1 METGAPSGGPD
12 TSLINSH
19 PDCYAHVTRCSTSL
33 TVCVDGLHDHLY
45 LRSRGQSGDG
55 ERGACRRNLYLSD
68 PIGIHLIHG
77 LEIIDVIEQDLCEAD
92 VVPGEPGRFQQR
104 VHLGQRARRLGF
116 HIIARVRCDLPGKPD
131 DAVGLHS
138 RGIGSEHLAAG
149 NFDALLVP
157 HASPTGGTGLSRS
170 LDRRE
175 KPRRCMERAPL
186 TCWVLDHPAHMQLFA
201 RWVRAGRAN
210 DLLIVTR
217 RPETEALLAT
227 KEGHL
232 PDRKVLLVKRPA
244 GLGLLPLGRELRAWN
259 RVRMVRARLKRQRLI
274 GYPIERV
281 VSKGAPLELL
291 AAKREGVGSRWY
303 ISDCEP
309 NHLAHRLALNSA
321 TDVVLPSS
329 WRVDLDRGFLDAV
342 QERSHIRLHRLSG
355 ELPHCYLSEPHRSA
369 REEDSLPRI
378 LYRKLVGGGIHDR
391 DEHISAEPL
400 LSDLGMQVLTIAEN
414 DPVSDP
420 WGLPGML
427 AEFDGVLSESVTLA
441 HEAIV
446 Q

>member
-1 METGAPSGGPD
+1 MES
-12 TSLINSH
+12 
-19 PDCYAHVTRCSTSL
+19 
-33 TVCVDGLHDHLY
+33 
-45 LRSRGQSGDG
+45 
-55 ERGACRRNLYLSD
+55 
-68 PIGIHLIHG
+68 
-77 LEIIDVIEQDLCEAD
+77 
-92 VVPGEPGRFQQR
+92 
-104 VHLGQRARRLGF
+104 
-116 HIIARVRCDLPGKPD
+116 
-131 DAVGLHS
+131 
-138 RGIGSEHLAAG
+138 
-149 NFDALLVP
+149 
-157 HASPTGGTGLSRS
+157 
-170 LDRRE
+170 
-175 KPRRCMERAPL
+175 APL
-186 TCWVLDHPAHMQLFA
+186 TCWVLDHPAHMQLFS
-201 RWVRAGRAN
+201 RWILAGRAN
-210 DLLIVTR
+210 DLLVVTR

-259 RVRMVRARLKRQRLI
+259 RVRMVRARLKQQRLI

-378 LYRKLVGGGIHDR
+378 LYRKLVGGGIHDSG
-391 DEHISAEPL
+391 EHISAEPL
-400 LSDLGMQVLTIAEN
+400 LADLGMQVLTVAEN
-414 DPVSDP
+414 DPVKDP
-420 WGLPGML
+420 WGLPSML

-446 Q
+446 QGVPALLVSAAKRGVLDSYAGGSLLHQLDVPPRRGMALTAVVSAWREAVNNGMHSPQTAPPWNSAAAELTALIG